1 MTQRLKEI
9 SNQTVVFQAQHSV
22 LIAKMVVVFNISSLQ
37 ATVPAMSD
45 LYDTIVSD
53 LYLGR

>member
-1 MTQRLKEI
+1 VTQRLKEI